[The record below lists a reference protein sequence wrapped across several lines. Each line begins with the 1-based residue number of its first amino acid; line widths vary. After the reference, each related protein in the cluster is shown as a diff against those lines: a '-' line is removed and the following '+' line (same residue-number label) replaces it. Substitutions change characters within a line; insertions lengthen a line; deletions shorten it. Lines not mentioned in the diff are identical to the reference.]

1 MTAGLKAGSETSR
14 GARPE
19 AEISVFEL
27 LTPVVRRWKLV
38 AGTAL
43 ACTLAAALYLFLQR
57 PVYTA
62 DTSFTPENTSSSGL
76 LSSLVGL
83 AGLAG
88 QLGLGSSSSNSVSPD
103 FFVRLAHSDEVLR
116 PTLLTEFARDSA
128 SRGEPLLSLLEVKG
142 DTREERIQNGAR
154 ILKKLTEATPDKATG
169 IVTLRVTMPS
179 PSLAA
184 DVADHMVQLLNRF
197 NLESRQS
204 QSREQRR
211 FSGERLKVAE
221 QELRAAE
228 KAQLAFLQRNR
239 QYGDSPMLEFEYNR
253 LNREVMLRQEVY
265 QTLTKAYEEARIA
278 EVRDTPVLTVIDS
291 AIAPV
296 HPSGPRRIL
305 GSLVALI
312 FGTALGVGL
321 AYLAAAR
328 GRARSTPTP
337 DYIAFRDAWEEARQ
351 ASPRA

>member
-1 MTAGLKAGSETSR
+1 MTAGLKAGSEPAR
-14 GARPE
+14 GAPPE

-43 ACTLAAALYLFLQR
+43 ACTLLAALYLFLQR

-62 DTSFTPENTSSSGL
+62 DTSFTPENSSSSGF

-116 PTLLTEFARDSA
+116 PTLLTEFPQDSA
-128 SRGEPLLSLLEVKG
+128 SRGEPLLSLLDVKG
-142 DTREERIQNGAR
+142 DTGEERIQNGAR
-154 ILKKLTEATPDKATG
+154 ILKKLTEATTDKATG

-179 PSLAA
+179 PFLAA
-184 DVADHMVQLLNRF
+184 DVANHMVQLLNRF

-228 KAQLAFLQRNR
+228 KAEPA
-239 QYGDSPMLEFEYNR
+239 
-253 LNREVMLRQEVY
+253 V
-265 QTLTKAYEEARIA
+265 
-278 EVRDTPVLTVIDS
+278 
-291 AIAPV
+291 
-296 HPSGPRRIL
+296 
-305 GSLVALI
+305 
-312 FGTALGVGL
+312 
-321 AYLAAAR
+321 
-328 GRARSTPTP
+328 
-337 DYIAFRDAWEEARQ
+337 W
-351 ASPRA
+351 